1 MLYQSIKRARQGHGL
16 AIFLIAIVASGIFVA
31 AGCNNKTANDSPRF
45 HLKGKVVTVNP
56 AEKTITVDHEAIP
69 GLMGAMEMPY
79 PAGEPKDLRRVA
91 PGDEITADIVMEQGV
106 PLLENIVVAK
116 KAADEKVLAKP

>member
-69 GLMGAMEMPY
+69 GFMGAMEMPY
-79 PAGEPKDLRRVA
+79 PAGDVRDLGRVG
-91 PGDEITADIVMEQGV
+91 PGDKITADIVVEQGV
-106 PLLENIVVAK
+106 PILENIVVTK
-116 KAADEKVLAKP
+116 KAANENGPAKP

>member
-1 MLYQSIKRARQGHGL
+1 MHRRNYNRHRHRRGIM
-16 AIFLIAIVASGIFVA
+16 IFVVTVL
-31 AGCNNKTANDSPRF
+31 AGCVCATGGCSKKVADDSPHF
-45 HLKGKVVTVNP
+45 HLKGRVVTVNP